1 MNNLCKQYIKNA
13 KTLFPIIGKTEKEYL
28 KKLELNVQDYCEES
42 SVSSI
47 EELYRDFGSPS
58 EVVNSYFS
66 SVKLDYMLKRI
77 SISKKIKAFFV
88 VIATLA
94 FIGVSFFG
102 LYLYQA
108 YNLMQDQMVFF
119 EETSIK

>member
-77 SISKKIKAFFV
+77 NISKKIKVFLV
-88 VIATLA
+88 VIVTLA
-94 FIGVSFFG
+94 FIGVSSFG

>member
-66 SVKLDYMLKRI
+66 SVDLDYLLKRI
-77 SISKKIKAFFV
+77 SISKKI
-88 VIATLA
+88 
-94 FIGVSFFG
+94 
-102 LYLYQA
+102 
-108 YNLMQDQMVFF
+108 
-119 EETSIK
+119 